1 MANNLVIKTS
11 EIVTIE
17 EISRVFEED
26 PEIEFVTVVPSNP
39 DKKYGRFKLSKKFVY
54 NPV

>member
-1 MANNLVIKTS
+1 MNNLVIKTS
-11 EIVTIE
+11 EIVTVE

-26 PEIEFVTVVPSNP
+26 PEIEFVTIVNGKTPE
-39 DKKYGRFKLSKKFVY
+39 